1 MKRTA
6 EAHWIGD
13 GKTGK
18 GSLNTQSGVLKEQ
31 PYSFNSRFVSEDGKA
46 GTNPEE
52 LLGAAH
58 AGCFSMQLSFMIT
71 EEGFTVEDIK
81 TEASVEVQN
90 KGGGFEIT
98 EIVLNLRA
106 KIPGI
111 SQSKFEEISQKAKD
125 GCPLSKA
132 LSATKITLYSE
143 LLSAQFISP

>member
-6 EAHWIGD
+6 EAHWKGD
-13 GKTGK
+13 GKTGV

-31 PYSFNSRFVSEDGKA
+31 PYSFNSRFVSENGKA

-58 AGCFSMQLSFMIT
+58 AGCFSMQLSFMIS
-71 EEGFTVEDIK
+71 EAGFNVDDIK
-81 TEASVEVQN
+81 TQASVEVQN
-90 KGGGFEIT
+90 KGSGFEIS

-111 SQSKFEEISQKAKD
+111 TKDKFEEISKKAKE

-132 LSATKITLYSE
+132 LAATKITLFSE
-143 LLSAQFISP
+143 LINT

>member
-13 GKTGK
+13 GKTGV

-31 PYSFNSRFVSEDGKA
+31 PYSFNSRFVSENGKA

-58 AGCFSMQLSFMIT
+58 AGCFSMQLSFMIS
-71 EEGFTVEDIK
+71 EAGFKVDDIK
-81 TEASVEVQN
+81 TQASVEILN
-90 KGGGFEIT
+90 KDGGFEIT

-111 SQSKFEEISQKAKD
+111 SKDKFEEISQKAKE

-132 LSATKITLYSE
+132 LAATKITLFSE
-143 LLSAQFISP
+143 LMNA

>member
-6 EAHWIGD
+6 QAHWKGD
-13 GKTGK
+13 GKTGT
-18 GSLNTQSGVLKEQ
+18 GNLTTQSGALKEQ
-31 PYSFNSRFVSEDGKA
+31 PYSFNTRFVSEDGKA

-71 EEGFTVEDIK
+71 EAGFKVDDIK
-81 TEASVEVQN
+81 TEASVDVQN

-98 EIVLNLRA
+98 EIILNLRA

-111 SQSKFEEISQKAKD
+111 TKDKFEEISKKAKE

-132 LSATKITLYSE
+132 LAATKITLVSE
-143 LLSAQFISP
+143 LMNT

>member
-6 EAHWIGD
+6 EAHWIGE

-58 AGCFSMQLSFMIT
+58 AGCFSMQLSFMIS
-71 EEGFTVEDIK
+71 EAGFKVDDIR
-81 TEASVEVQN
+81 TQASVEVQN

-98 EIVLNLRA
+98 EIILNLRA

-111 SQSKFEEISQKAKD
+111 TKDKFEEISQKAKEE
-125 GCPLSKA
+125 CPLSKA
-132 LSATKITLYSE
+132 LATTKITLLSE
-143 LLSAQFISP
+143 LMNP